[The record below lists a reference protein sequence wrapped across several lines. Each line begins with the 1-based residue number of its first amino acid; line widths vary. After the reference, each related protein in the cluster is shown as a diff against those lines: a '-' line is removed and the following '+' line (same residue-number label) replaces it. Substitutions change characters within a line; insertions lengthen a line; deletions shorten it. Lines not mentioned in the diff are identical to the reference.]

1 MKLLLTP
8 LRLAL
13 LLFCLT
19 TTLQSS
25 FADNNKYRIYAQVGE
40 TKYYMTGEPT
50 NGRVSSTTDA
60 SMACVYEITAKSV
73 QNNEYYITY
82 KSGEN
87 TYFLCW
93 SKNGNSY
100 DIARSTTSY
109 YFTRYKGN
117 NGKYQF
123 CISTDKSYSL
133 MYYALSSGNFQFQH
147 YSQTQNGSSTYYD
160 LNIEE
165 VVDTPTPQS
174 FDLTVSSAGYATL
187 CLPFN
192 ADVPS
197 GVELYAGSYANGRVT
212 LVQPQSG
219 KVHSGEGYIVRATPG
234 TYTFSP
240 ISELFNKPE
249 GNSLVGVTERTDLDG
264 TDGRTYI
271 FKQQDGVVGFYR
283 LTNTGYIGA
292 NKAYLKIDAPLDSR
306 SSSRLGLE

>member
-13 LLFCLT
+13 LLFCMFS
-19 TTLQSS
+19 TLQNT

-50 NGRVSSTTDA
+50 RDGYINSTTDVGEAFVFTVNVSSTNKYSFSYIADNGYTYYLAYNA
-60 SMACVYEITAKSV
+60 SKKLYSLLTSV
-73 QNNEYYITY
+73 
-82 KSGEN
+82 
-87 TYFLCW
+87 
-93 SKNGNSY
+93 
-100 DIARSTTSY
+100 Y
-109 YFTRYKGN
+109 YFSRYSGN
-117 NGKYQF
+117 GPNTYQF
-123 CISTDKSYSL
+123 CPEKDSDLSVMFQEQDKTFITKDYTWSKSD
-133 MYYALSSGNFQFQH
+133 G
-147 YSQTQNGSSTYYD
+147 YYD
-160 LNIEE
+160 LKLELVN
-165 VVDTPTPQS
+165 S

-249 GNSLVGVTERTDLDG
+249 ENKLVGVTERTDLDG

-292 NKAYLKIDAPLDSR
+292 NKAYLKIDALLDSR